1 MKCLRRGTFS
11 LQLPYCQ
18 QNIPGVCYSALL
30 YVPCCMCSA
39 PPLLSPTPVPMK
51 DCMVVVEKLE
61 QGIWHLVYLREF
73 PAVFYV
79 LSLC

>member
-1 MKCLRRGTFS
+1 MIVHEMSTSWDIFVPTS
-11 LQLPYCQ
+11 
-18 QNIPGVCYSALL
+18 LL
-30 YVPCCMCSA
+30 YPCCMLQCPAVCALPLCSSL
-39 PPLLSPTPVPMK
+39 PHLYRK